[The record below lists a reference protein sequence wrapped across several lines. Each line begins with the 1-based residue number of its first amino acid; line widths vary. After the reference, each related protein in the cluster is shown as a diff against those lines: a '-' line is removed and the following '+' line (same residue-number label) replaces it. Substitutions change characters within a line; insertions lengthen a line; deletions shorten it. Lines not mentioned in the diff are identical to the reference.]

1 MYYVTMTDTF
11 MSGWGHSKG
20 KINKLIFECKDY
32 EEACTVEQ
40 NAHDRTD
47 QIYINL
53 CVRASK
59 PYYNKDR
66 YYPQYKTIEDYPTWY
81 KKDRP
86 FKRSA

>member
-1 MYYVTMTDTF
+1 MYFVTMTDTF
-11 MSGWGHSKG
+11 MSGWGHASY
-20 KINKLIFECKDY
+20 KINKLIFEC
-32 EEACTVEQ
+32 ESFNQACIVVQ
-40 NAHDRTD
+40 NAKDRTD
-47 QIYINL
+47 QKYINI
-53 CVRASK
+53 RYQK